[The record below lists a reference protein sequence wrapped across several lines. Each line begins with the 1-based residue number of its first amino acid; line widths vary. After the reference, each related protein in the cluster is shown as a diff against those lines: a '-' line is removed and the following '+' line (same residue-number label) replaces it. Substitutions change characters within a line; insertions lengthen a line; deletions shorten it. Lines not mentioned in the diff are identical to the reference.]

1 MVYLLH
7 QKQKNFYSQSNRLNL
22 LLPGLLTDV
31 FDVMETTINKLSII
45 GKKKMKDKL
54 VTPPHL
60 RMSEKITLRWM
71 GYVLTLL

>member
-1 MVYLLH
+1 
-7 QKQKNFYSQSNRLNL
+7 
-22 LLPGLLTDV
+22 
-31 FDVMETTINKLSII
+31 
-45 GKKKMKDKL
+45 MKDKL